1 MPQKEDKGG
10 KKKDMSDPINPPHY
24 KSGGIEVIDV
34 IEAFELN
41 FRLANVIK
49 YVLRAGRKGDALEDL
64 EKAAWY
70 LDREID
76 KLEEQAEA
84 KVVGAAEGLADACAE
99 RPNVGDEVEAEKR
112 ESLYVDITSRVFFDT
127 PIPATRDVVVPDVA
141 SDKKEYDG

>member
-1 MPQKEDKGG
+1 
-10 KKKDMSDPINPPHY
+10 MSDPVHNPPHY
-24 KSGGIEVIDV
+24 KSGGIEAIDV

-76 KLEEQAEA
+76 KLEEQAELEEREPKQSA
-84 KVVGAAEGLADACAE
+84 IDEGL
-99 RPNVGDEVEAEKR
+99 GEKQ
-112 ESLYVDITSRVFFDT
+112 
-127 PIPATRDVVVPDVA
+127 
-141 SDKKEYDG
+141 EYDG

>member
-1 MPQKEDKGG
+1 MN
-10 KKKDMSDPINPPHY
+10 NPVHNPAHY

-34 IEAFELN
+34 IEAFDLN

-76 KLEEQAEA
+76 KLESEAEA
-84 KVVGAAEGLADACAE
+84 
-99 RPNVGDEVEAEKR
+99 DEVLDDVTHTKPVVRVEKQ
-112 ESLYVDITSRVFFDT
+112 
-127 PIPATRDVVVPDVA
+127 
-141 SDKKEYDG
+141 EYDG

>member
-1 MPQKEDKGG
+1 MN
-10 KKKDMSDPINPPHY
+10 DPVHNPAHY

-34 IEAFELN
+34 IESFDLN

-76 KLEEQAEA
+76 KLETQAELEERELKQSA
-84 KVVGAAEGLADACAE
+84 IDEGLGE
-99 RPNVGDEVEAEKR
+99 QQ
-112 ESLYVDITSRVFFDT
+112 
-127 PIPATRDVVVPDVA
+127 
-141 SDKKEYDG
+141 EYDG

>member
-1 MPQKEDKGG
+1 MN
-10 KKKDMSDPINPPHY
+10 DPVHNPSHY

-34 IEAFELN
+34 IEAFNLN

-76 KLEEQAEA
+76 KLEEQAE
-84 KVVGAAEGLADACAE
+84 K
-99 RPNVGDEVEAEKR
+99 DEVADDAAHTKPVVCVEKQ
-112 ESLYVDITSRVFFDT
+112 
-127 PIPATRDVVVPDVA
+127 
-141 SDKKEYDG
+141 EYDG

>member
-1 MPQKEDKGG
+1 MN
-10 KKKDMSDPINPPHY
+10 DPVHNPSHY

-34 IEAFELN
+34 IEAFDLN

-76 KLEEQAEA
+76 KLEEEAEA
-84 KVVGAAEGLADACAE
+84 DDKSLELTKRAADA
-99 RPNVGDEVEAEKR
+99 
-112 ESLYVDITSRVFFDT
+112 FDKLV
-127 PIPATRDVVVPDVA
+127 PIEQR
-141 SDKKEYDG
+141 EYDG

>member
-1 MPQKEDKGG
+1 
-10 KKKDMSDPINPPHY
+10 MSDPVHNPPHY

-70 LDREID
+70 LVREIE
-76 KLEEQAEA
+76 KLYEQAE
-84 KVVGAAEGLADACAE
+84 E
-99 RPNVGDEVEAEKR
+99 DEVADESTHTKPVVCVEKQ
-112 ESLYVDITSRVFFDT
+112 
-127 PIPATRDVVVPDVA
+127 
-141 SDKKEYDG
+141 EYDG

>member
-1 MPQKEDKGG
+1 
-10 KKKDMSDPINPPHY
+10 MSDPVHNPQHY

-76 KLEEQAEA
+76 KLEEQAEENEVDA
-84 KVVGAAEGLADACAE
+84 DVTHTKPVVC
-99 RPNVGDEVEAEKR
+99 VEKQ
-112 ESLYVDITSRVFFDT
+112 
-127 PIPATRDVVVPDVA
+127 
-141 SDKKEYDG
+141 EYDG

>member
-10 KKKDMSDPINPPHY
+10 KKKDMSDLVHNPPHY
-24 KSGGIEVIDV
+24 KSGGIEAIDV

-41 FRLANVIK
+41 FRLANVVK

-76 KLEEQAEA
+76 KLEEQAELEERELKQSA
-84 KVVGAAEGLADACAE
+84 IDEGL
-99 RPNVGDEVEAEKR
+99 GEKQ
-112 ESLYVDITSRVFFDT
+112 
-127 PIPATRDVVVPDVA
+127 
-141 SDKKEYDG
+141 EYDG

>member
-1 MPQKEDKGG
+1 
-10 KKKDMSDPINPPHY
+10 MSDPVHNPSHY
-24 KSGGIEVIDV
+24 KSGGIEAIDV

-76 KLEEQAEA
+76 KLEERAELEERELKQSA
-84 KVVGAAEGLADACAE
+84 IDEGLGE
-99 RPNVGDEVEAEKR
+99 QQ
-112 ESLYVDITSRVFFDT
+112 
-127 PIPATRDVVVPDVA
+127 
-141 SDKKEYDG
+141 EYDG

>member
-1 MPQKEDKGG
+1 
-10 KKKDMSDPINPPHY
+10 MSDPVHNPSHY

-76 KLEEQAEA
+76 KLEDQAELEERELKQSA
-84 KVVGAAEGLADACAE
+84 IDEGLGE
-99 RPNVGDEVEAEKR
+99 QQ
-112 ESLYVDITSRVFFDT
+112 
-127 PIPATRDVVVPDVA
+127 
-141 SDKKEYDG
+141 EYDG

>member
-1 MPQKEDKGG
+1 MN
-10 KKKDMSDPINPPHY
+10 DPVHNPSHY
-24 KSGGIEVIDV
+24 KSGGIEAIDV

-76 KLEEQAEA
+76 KLETQAE
-84 KVVGAAEGLADACAE
+84 E
-99 RPNVGDEVEAEKR
+99 DEVADDAAHTKQVVCVEKQ
-112 ESLYVDITSRVFFDT
+112 
-127 PIPATRDVVVPDVA
+127 
-141 SDKKEYDG
+141 EYDG

>member
-1 MPQKEDKGG
+1 
-10 KKKDMSDPINPPHY
+10 MSDPVHNPPHY

-41 FRLANVIK
+41 FRLANVVK

-76 KLEEQAEA
+76 KLEERAE
-84 KVVGAAEGLADACAE
+84 E
-99 RPNVGDEVEAEKR
+99 DEVADESTHTKPVVCVEKQ
-112 ESLYVDITSRVFFDT
+112 
-127 PIPATRDVVVPDVA
+127 
-141 SDKKEYDG
+141 EYDG

>member
-1 MPQKEDKGG
+1 
-10 KKKDMSDPINPPHY
+10 MSDPVHNPLHY

-34 IEAFELN
+34 IEAFELG
-41 FRLANVIK
+41 FHLGNVVK

-84 KVVGAAEGLADACAE
+84 DGVDDDMTHAKSVACAE
-99 RPNVGDEVEAEKR
+99 TPNVGDGVEAEKR
-112 ESLYVDITSRVFFDT
+112 ESLYVDITSMDDVARRMAKVFFDT
-127 PIPATRDVVVPDVA
+127 PIPTTENAVVPQVA
-141 SDKKEYDG
+141 SEKQEYDG

>member
-1 MPQKEDKGG
+1 MN
-10 KKKDMSDPINPPHY
+10 DPVHNPSHY

-76 KLEEQAEA
+76 KLEEQAEEDEVA
-84 KVVGAAEGLADACAE
+84 GDAAHTKPAVCGK

-112 ESLYVDITSRVFFDT
+112 ESLYVDITSRDDIARRMAKVFFDT
-127 PIPATRDVVVPDVA
+127 LIPTTENVVVFDVA
-141 SDKKEYDG
+141 SEKQEYNG

>member
-1 MPQKEDKGG
+1 
-10 KKKDMSDPINPPHY
+10 MSDPVHNPPHY

-76 KLEEQAEA
+76 KLEDQAELEERELKQSA
-84 KVVGAAEGLADACAE
+84 IDEGLGE
-99 RPNVGDEVEAEKR
+99 QQ
-112 ESLYVDITSRVFFDT
+112 
-127 PIPATRDVVVPDVA
+127 
-141 SDKKEYDG
+141 EYDG

>member
-1 MPQKEDKGG
+1 
-10 KKKDMSDPINPPHY
+10 MSDPVHNPPHY

-41 FRLANVIK
+41 FRLASVIK

-76 KLEEQAEA
+76 KLYEQAEEGE
-84 KVVGAAEGLADACAE
+84 VVDGDAHTKPVVC
-99 RPNVGDEVEAEKR
+99 VEKQ
-112 ESLYVDITSRVFFDT
+112 
-127 PIPATRDVVVPDVA
+127 
-141 SDKKEYDG
+141 EYDG

>member
-1 MPQKEDKGG
+1 
-10 KKKDMSDPINPPHY
+10 MSDPVHNPPHY

-34 IEAFELN
+34 IEAFDLN

-76 KLEEQAEA
+76 KLEEKVEA
-84 KVVGAAEGLADACAE
+84 DDKGRELTKRAADA
-99 RPNVGDEVEAEKR
+99 
-112 ESLYVDITSRVFFDT
+112 FD
-127 PIPATRDVVVPDVA
+127 RVVPIDQR
-141 SDKKEYDG
+141 EYDG

>member
-1 MPQKEDKGG
+1 
-10 KKKDMSDPINPPHY
+10 MSDPVHNPPHY
-24 KSGGIEVIDV
+24 KSGGIQVIDV

-76 KLEEQAEA
+76 KLEEQAE
-84 KVVGAAEGLADACAE
+84 L
-99 RPNVGDEVEAEKR
+99 EKR
-112 ESLYVDITSRVFFDT
+112 ELKQSAIDEGLGE
-127 PIPATRDVVVPDVA
+127 
-141 SDKKEYDG
+141 KQEYDG

>member
-1 MPQKEDKGG
+1 
-10 KKKDMSDPINPPHY
+10 MSDPVHNPPHY

-41 FRLANVIK
+41 FRLANVVK

-84 KVVGAAEGLADACAE
+84 GSVHDEPAHTKPVAC
-99 RPNVGDEVEAEKR
+99 GDKQ
-112 ESLYVDITSRVFFDT
+112 
-127 PIPATRDVVVPDVA
+127 
-141 SDKKEYDG
+141 EYDG